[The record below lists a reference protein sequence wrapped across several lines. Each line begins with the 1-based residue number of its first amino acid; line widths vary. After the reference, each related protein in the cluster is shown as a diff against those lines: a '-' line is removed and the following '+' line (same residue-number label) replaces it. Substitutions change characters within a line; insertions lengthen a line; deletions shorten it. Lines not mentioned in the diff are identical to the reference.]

1 NVVITVNDPDK
12 PTITPIAARLSDMGF
27 RIMATGGTAR
37 YLRGRGIPCDTVFKV
52 NEGRPNLADYIISGD
67 VALLINTPLGKQ
79 SQYDDYTVRR
89 AAITYKVPYITTT
102 SAAEAA
108 VDAIIALRN
117 RVRTVKSIQER
128 TGSLGPW
135 TGSTAA

>member
-1 NVVITVNDPDK
+1 
-12 PTITPIAARLSDMGF
+12 
-27 RIMATGGTAR
+27 MATGGTAR
-37 YLRGRGIPCDTVFKV
+37 YLRQRGIPCDTVFKV
-52 NEGRPNLADYIISGD
+52 NEGRPNLADHIIWGD

-79 SQYDDYTVRR
+79 SQYDDYAVRR

-128 TGSLGPW
+128 TGGLGPW
-135 TGSTAA
+135 TGSSAA